1 MFVVSFPLGIFIMQN
16 SIGGRV
22 RILTEDRILGGQID
36 SSTLTP
42 SRPLFFCNP
51 IFSLLLFSGTS
62 EGIQH
67 GRSCESDGK
76 EGFPLIPPLLSCH
89 ESGGQ
94 VGKYTDLGTGMR
106 VSALPFMSS
115 VTLVE
120 LLYFPELL
128 FVHL

>member
-1 MFVVSFPLGIFIMQN
+1 MQN

-51 IFSLLLFSGTS
+51 IFSLLIFSGTN
-62 EGIQH
+62 EGMQH

-76 EGFPLIPPLLSCH
+76 EGFWLIPPLLSCH
-89 ESGGQ
+89 ERGSGGQ
-94 VGKYTDLGTGMR
+94 IHCLRNWNASLSPALSEQRDLG
-106 VSALPFMSS
+106 P
-115 VTLVE
+115 VTL
-120 LLYFPELL
+120 LP
-128 FVHL
+128 